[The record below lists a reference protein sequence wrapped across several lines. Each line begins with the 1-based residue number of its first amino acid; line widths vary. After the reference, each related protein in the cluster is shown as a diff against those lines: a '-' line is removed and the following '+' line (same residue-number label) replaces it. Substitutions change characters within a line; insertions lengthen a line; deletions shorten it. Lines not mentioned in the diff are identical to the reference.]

1 MLLIILSL
9 QNCFTCEF
17 SQDQESLNTVINLN
31 QICGSNS
38 TTQIQ
43 VLHDN
48 VPVFNE
54 SFQQQNITIKT
65 PLQDNL
71 VIIASLDGIQY
82 EFYLKNKLNIVLLIV
97 SISVVFIMIIAAV
110 IVIKMIQK
118 YKRKQNSKKQATPAN
133 SILIITADESS
144 VCTGKRID
152 SVMDQQY

>member
-97 SISVVFIMIIAAV
+97 SISVVVIMIIAV

-118 YKRKQNSKKQATPAN
+118 YKRKQNTKKQATPAN

-152 SVMDQQY
+152 SVMDQYY